1 MGKYYINEYIKNI
14 TKKNSNIPEKELD
27 DVEKELDKLANRLL
41 EEGINPFHSNDRAAI
56 MPQGQ
61 FDSLSEEEEHK
72 PTIIKQDDN
81 YQYAILLFPQN
92 PEDSF
97 NAMLINE
104 EHLNYF
110 NNKFIKYSTKDF
122 IISSLMYYILNHDNI
137 ISDIDSEF
145 ADKSPNEIV
154 NIIENNL
161 ALNNFKFISDD
172 YILNDI
178 DLIDFDT
185 HTGLLFN
192 ENETKRIFD
201 KEIGDNF
208 EITFNIE
215 GINNYI
221 SENVTSRID
230 GNIYK
235 ILKQEQLD

>member
-1 MGKYYINEYIKNI
+1 MAKYYINQYIKNI
-14 TKKNSNIPEKELD
+14 AKKNTNTTEKELD

-41 EEGINPFHSNDRAAI
+41 EEGINPFHSNNRAAI

-61 FDSLSEEEEHK
+61 FDSISEKEEQQL
-72 PTIIKQDDN
+72 TIIKQDDN
-81 YQYAILLFPQN
+81 YQYAILLFPQK

-97 NAMLINE
+97 NAILING

-122 IISSLMYYILNHDNI
+122 IISSLMYYILNHNN
-137 ISDIDSEF
+137 IDSEF

-178 DLIDFDT
+178 DLIDFNT

-215 GINNYI
+215 GISNYI

-235 ILKQEQLD
+235 ILKKEQLN